1 MGEKKKYD
9 TNPLEEGVAQR
20 AEDEWGAVRSGQGS
34 EGHQPST
41 EQVKEQWKGSRPTS
55 EYEAPTRRMDAGFNA
70 SYPSVFVPPVYQPPA
85 SHGQQPYPLSVGKP
99 ACRAVQGLKLP
110 ENIAMV
116 LPYAP
121 AYIGVVAAIIELLL
135 VPRSELRVRFH
146 AAQGLALQL
155 AIIAITL
162 MFSLIGTITGS
173 HFGGG
178 LFSLAAF
185 VFLIVSM
192 VRVWKGKP
200 HHIAPLD
207 DATKWINA
215 HIEQKK

>member
-1 MGEKKKYD
+1 
-9 TNPLEEGVAQR
+9 
-20 AEDEWGAVRSGQGS
+20 
-34 EGHQPST
+34 
-41 EQVKEQWKGSRPTS
+41 
-55 EYEAPTRRMDAGFNA
+55 
-70 SYPSVFVPPVYQPPA
+70 
-85 SHGQQPYPLSVGKP
+85 
-99 ACRAVQGLKLP
+99 VQGLKLP